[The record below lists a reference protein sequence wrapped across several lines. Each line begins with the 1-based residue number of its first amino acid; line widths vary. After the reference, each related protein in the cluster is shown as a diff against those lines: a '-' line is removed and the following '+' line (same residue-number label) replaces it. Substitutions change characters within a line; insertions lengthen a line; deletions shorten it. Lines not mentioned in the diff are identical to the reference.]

1 MLKFGGRHRLAGPL
15 GRLAFERCVRSG
27 DLTAPAAVVPVPL
40 HRGRRRER
48 GYNQAA
54 LIARSVA
61 DSLGVP
67 MRARILLKAK
77 ERRPQ
82 SELGAGG
89 RWTNAAGAYRAR
101 VPRCFEGRRI
111 LLVDDVLTT
120 GATAEACTQ
129 ALLKGGVRTVDVLTV
144 ARAI

>member
-1 MLKFGGRHRLAGPL
+1 MLKFGGRRRLAYTL
-15 GRLAFERCVRSG
+15 GRLAYDRCVRSG
-27 DLTAPAAVVPVPL
+27 DLTAPALVVPVPL
-40 HRGRRRER
+40 HRRRRRER
-48 GYNQAA
+48 GYNQAE

-61 DSLGVP
+61 ASLGVP
-67 MRARILLKAK
+67 MKSRILFKAK

-89 RWTNAAGAYRAR
+89 RWANAAGAYGAR
-101 VPRCFEGRRI
+101 VPPSFEGRRV

-129 ALLKGGVRTVDVLTV
+129 ALLKGGIGTVDVLTV